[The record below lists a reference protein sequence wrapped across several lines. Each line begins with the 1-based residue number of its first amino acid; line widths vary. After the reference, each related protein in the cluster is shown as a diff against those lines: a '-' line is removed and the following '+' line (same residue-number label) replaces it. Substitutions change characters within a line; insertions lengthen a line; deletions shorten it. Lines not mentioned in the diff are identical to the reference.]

1 MQAGNACCEGL
12 LVGCSWG
19 SVIRVTGRLHPR
31 SPSVRRTR
39 FPEDRPPSKI
49 RPGRVVTLLPA
60 SDPEAQVWGVAY
72 EIAKENEELVM
83 NHLDY
88 REKDGYDKV
97 SVMFYPKASD
107 DGASTVAPFELFIY
121 VGSEQNKFFA
131 GPADVNSIAK
141 QVVSAVG
148 PSGTNSEYVLQL
160 ALAMRKLAPGIVDDH
175 LFSLEEAVKHL
186 QNEKGEP
193 NVNS

>member
-1 MQAGNACCEGL
+1 MWIFGYGS
-12 LVGCSWG
+12 LVWKVDFPYKARVVGYIKG
-19 SVIRVTGRLHPR
+19 YIR
-31 SPSVRRTR
+31 R
-39 FPEDRPPSKI
+39 FWQSSEDHRGVPGK
-49 RPGRVVTLLPA
+49 PGRVVTLLPA